1 MQMSITRGRKAGP
14 IAAAGALVVY
24 GLGLGLIGAGPARS
38 IGGLCNGAPASH
50 SWLDASGQPGPTFI
64 DGTDGDDVIVG
75 SDGDDN
81 IDGGRG
87 DDWICGGP
95 GDDSLDGGDG
105 NDVVI
110 GGTGDDGPSGG
121 PGNDTVDG
129 GPGDDDPEGG
139 PGHDYLIGGPG
150 DDWMKSSDDNESD
163 KVDAGDGFDT
173 CFFSAGDELVNCEY

>member
-1 MQMSITRGRKAGP
+1 MQPPVRRGRRAAP
-14 IAAAGALVVY
+14 VAAAAALITYV
-24 GLGLGLIGAGPARS
+24 LGLGFIGAGSAHG

-50 SWLDASGQPGPTFI
+50 SWLDASGQPGPTLI
-64 DGTDGDDVIVG
+64 EGTDGDDVIVG
-75 SDGDDN
+75 GDGDDN
-81 IDGGRG
+81 IDGAGG

-95 GDDSLDGGDG
+95 GDDSLEGGHG

-139 PGHDYLIGGPG
+139 PGHDVLIGGPG
-150 DDWMKSSDDNESD
+150 DDWMKSNDDDEAD
-163 KVDAGDGFDT
+163 KVYAGDGFDI
-173 CFFSAGDELVNCEY
+173 CFFSAGDELVDCEY